1 MTEGGWMVACFMPQ
15 QLTWYKMRERVKKI
29 VDVEEKNLSFLFGGS
44 FGESIFHLKMG
55 KMFEYFPANSFAKEY
70 YSSTNLC

>member
-1 MTEGGWMVACFMPQ
+1 
-15 QLTWYKMRERVKKI
+15 MRERVKKI
-29 VDVEEKNLSFLFGGS
+29 VDVEEKNFSFLFGGS

-55 KMFEYFPANSFAKEY
+55 KMFEYFPAHSFAKEY